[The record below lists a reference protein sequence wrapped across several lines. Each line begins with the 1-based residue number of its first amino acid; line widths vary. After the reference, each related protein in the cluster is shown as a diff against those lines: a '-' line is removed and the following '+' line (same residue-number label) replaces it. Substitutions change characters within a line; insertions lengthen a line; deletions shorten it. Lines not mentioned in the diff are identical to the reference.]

1 MSRVGDNIKKVRE
14 TAGMSSKTLA
24 KKMGVSES
32 FLLDVEQGRKVV
44 NEAMIQR
51 FTTILGRNVSELGL
65 DSFESA
71 VFKEE
76 REEERKARVKVE
88 TVRPV
93 EKTTQ
98 PAVKN
103 ELWDQAFGSNLKNIP
118 IYTPEFGQPA
128 GQKLYPVEAGKV
140 NGIPAE
146 KAVLV
151 RQINNELTGY
161 GIYRNSLLLGS
172 PVKTLTQDGIYLITV
187 RGQNLIRKVKLL
199 GNSNVL
205 LRRCEVQEFTETIA
219 SKDVKPLLHF
229 STVETQLS

>member
-1 MSRVGDNIKKVRE
+1 MSRVGDNIKRVRE
-14 TAGMSSKTLA
+14 TAGMSSKALA

-93 EKTTQ
+93 EKTPT

-118 IYTPEFGQPA
+118 IYTPAFGQPA

-151 RQINNELTGY
+151 RQINNELAGY

-205 LRRCEVQEFTETIA
+205 LQRCEVQEFTETIA

-229 STVETQLS
+229 SMVETQLS